1 MFNFIKKFFKKKEEK
16 DEFDDFHNP
25 YEKNLKRELQL
36 ANEAMYSQIQKG
48 IPEDNEDFRK
58 LVETQ
63 TWINNSIIE
72 TASIEV
78 IELIIGIVLENQ
90 NNNDNDFHKYINS
103 PSSLVN

>member
-1 MFNFIKKFFKKKEEK
+1 MFNFIKKFFKRKEET
-16 DEFDDFHNP
+16 EFEDFYDP
-25 YEKNLKRELQL
+25 YENNLKKELQL

-48 IPEDNEDFRK
+48 IPEDNENFRK

-72 TASIEV
+72 TTSLEV